1 MLFKTTSASVHGIDA
16 YAVEVQVDAGS
27 AFMKDFNVA
36 GLPDIIESAQ
46 SHRARVRTLPTRASD
61 TSTLGLL
68 ARNNF
73 RDSEQ

>member
-16 YAVEVQVDAGS
+16 YAVEVDAGS
-27 AFMKDFNVA
+27 AFMKDFHVA
-36 GLPDIIESAQ
+36 GLPDNIERAQ
-46 SHRARVRTLPTRASD
+46 SHRARVRTLPTRASA